1 MPERLT
7 SPALVVAVRVT
18 TLVTPERP
26 ISPVVTIVTVAL
38 NSVAAIE
45 RVAFA
50 PPMVSETA
58 LLCAKVPADTN
69 SVARGKLIS
78 SYFFFIPLS

>member
-45 RVAFA
+45 SVAFA

-58 LLCAKVPADTN
+58 LLVLRC
-69 SVARGKLIS
+69 LQIQ
-78 SYFFFIPLS
+78 IL